1 MHDWAMPTA
10 SAPPTAARRGNGFL
24 AMRFSERCAGL
35 VDDGHRMFLGVSPGN
50 GYVSENQL
58 VALLPRAAAH
68 LTRVDV
74 AHPGTGTV
82 ACTCPGRGYEPR
94 HARAYRDVRRT
105 ANRISRAVTTART
118 DPARP
123 GGAKFSDFYDN
134 PAHPAAFARV
144 SRAHQGQRA
153 FHATC
158 TRRVTGALRPLMPAD
173 RTPTAD
179 QLTDG
184 GEHLDRELPFP
195 GHPAV
200 RHRGAPPRAMTPG
213 RTRRNRSGKL
223 GGRQNIRNPVWS

>member
-24 AMRFSERCAGL
+24 ATPFSERCAGL
-35 VDDGHRMFLGVSPGN
+35 VDAGHHVFLVISPGN
-50 GYVSENQL
+50 GYFSEDRL
-58 VALLPRAAAH
+58 VARVRPAAAR
-68 LTRVDV
+68 LTRVEI
-74 AHPGTGTV
+74 AHPITRTV
-82 ACTCPGRGYEPR
+82 ACACPGRGHEPR
-94 HARAYRDVRRT
+94 HARAYRQVRQ
-105 ANRISRAVTTART
+105 TART

-134 PAHPAAFARV
+134 PAHRAAFARV
-144 SRAHQGQRA
+144 SRAPQEQRA

-158 TRRVTGALRPLMPAD
+158 TRRGTGVLRPLMPAD